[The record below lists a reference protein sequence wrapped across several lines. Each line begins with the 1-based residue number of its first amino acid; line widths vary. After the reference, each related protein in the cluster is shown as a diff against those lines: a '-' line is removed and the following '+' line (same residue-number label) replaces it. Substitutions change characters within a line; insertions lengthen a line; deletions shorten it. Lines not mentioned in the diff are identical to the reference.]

1 MPELGS
7 AELLVILAAALLLFG
22 PRRLAGSAGA
32 VKGGGNPPQS
42 GVPGHLKGGLRENG
56 SSHFPPPSPLSPLL
70 PQRTGP
76 SPRENPGDPAPSS
89 SGAAT
94 CGRGVIPDLPP
105 EPEPAARTVPGPPP
119 PGSPTGDPSS
129 GEPPPTPS
137 TPGAPEISIKRRLRE
152 IPGRVR
158 EDILLA
164 AKRPPRWSGPDW
176 LIRGGIL
183 AGTAASSTWDEGIRD
198 GAVAHRFDRIG
209 FFRKYIGPFGRT
221 EGQLGVIGAFLA
233 AGKLRNKPEW
243 VDTGMLGL
251 ESLILTAAVVLPLK
265 GVIGR
270 KRPRNAE
277 NPFDFSLF
285 SLKNS
290 SFPSG
295 DTTSAVALATV
306 IAARSKNPWVA
317 GAAYGIAG
325 LVAAGRVYRTRHWLS
340 DAVGGIAL
348 GQMIG
353 RYVIQRHHE
362 RTANAGQEGG
372 ERFTSSPGSA

>member
-1 MPELGS
+1 MPGLGS
-7 AELLVILAAALLLFG
+7 SELLVILAAALLFFG
-22 PRRLAGSAGA
+22 PRRLAGWAGA
-32 VKGGGNPPQS
+32 VKGKPPQS
-42 GVPGHLKGGLRENG
+42 GVPCHLKGGLRENG
-56 SSHFPPPSPLSPLL
+56 SSHPPP
-70 PQRTGP
+70 PQRTGQ
-76 SPRENPGDPAPSS
+76 SPREGQGDHAPSS
-89 SGAAT
+89 SGAAA
-94 CGRGVIPDLPP
+94 CGRGVTTDLPP
-105 EPEPAARTVPGPPP
+105 EPEPATRTVPGPPP
-119 PGSPTGDPSS
+119 PGLPGGDPSS
-129 GEPPPTPS
+129 GDAPPPEPPDT
-137 TPGAPEISIKRRLRE
+137 SIKRRLRE
-152 IPGRVR
+152 FPRRVL
-158 EDILLA
+158 EDIILA
-164 AKRPPRWSGPDW
+164 AKRPPRWSAPDW

-183 AGTAASSTWDEGIRD
+183 AGTAASSTWDEGIQE
-198 GAVAHRFDRIG
+198 GVVAHRFDRIG
-209 FFRKYIGPFGRT
+209 FFITPFGRT
-221 EGQLGVIGAFLA
+221 WGQLGVIGAFLA
-233 AGKLRNKPEW
+233 AGKLREKPEW

-251 ESLILTAAVVLPLK
+251 ESLILTGAVVLPLK

-277 NPFDFSLF
+277 DPFDFSLF
-285 SLKNS
+285 SFKNS

-362 RTANAGQEGG
+362 RTANAGQEEG
-372 ERFTSSPGSA
+372 EGEGSASSPGSA